1 MSGTAAD
8 AAAWMM
14 EHLKKVH
21 YLQQEVAAGEI
32 ARRFGEEF
40 VYVNDNGGL
49 AIDRAVL
56 KEFRK
61 LNDKTVVWEG
71 SEQQWRY
78 REPYDEPGRR
88 V

>member
-1 MSGTAAD
+1 MPWTARD
-8 AAAWMM
+8 AAEWMM
-14 EHLKKVH
+14 ERLKEVH
-21 YLQQEVAAGEI
+21 YLQQSEAAGEI

-40 VYVNDNGGL
+40 VYENESGGL
-49 AIDRAVL
+49 AIGRAVL

-71 SEQQWRY
+71 GEQQWRY